1 MLPYS
6 CTTKYVVV
14 TLPFMNDDNEKIT
27 YRRDGRLFD
36 TAGMSNPGD
45 VEEFLSEDLDKFC
58 KLHRISRRELLGS
71 GLAAGAALVLAG
83 CSSSPAK
90 PGQVPKV
97 SATTIEKC
105 PSGGSLTDI
114 DHVVV
119 LMLENR
125 SFDHFYGSYP
135 GVRGFDDHLAGS
147 SGIFAQPWPADIGGR
162 APGYLLPYHLN
173 TADVA
178 LRASIVGNVDV
189 PDHDWR
195 PQHESWNKGAMNAW
209 VTTHARFDGNANAP
223 LVMGYYNRSDIPF
236 WYSLAD
242 NFTLCD
248 NYFCSV
254 IGPTMPNRLYAMTA
268 TLDPG
273 GRHGGPIVTT
283 PGLSGKGSADDYLFS
298 CSWTTMFERLQ
309 SQGVSWK
316 VYQQPGSSTG
326 SLESINLG
334 IGFNALLY
342 FKQYKDPTSVLYRNA
357 FASSWP
363 ADFESDVSSGNLPQ
377 VSWLIPPIISSIHPP
392 APPQLGSWMVARV
405 LNALTSNPEIW
416 SKTALFITFDENGA
430 FFDHVRP
437 TTAPPGTP
445 GEYISP
451 AAMSSDAYG
460 IDGPIGAG
468 FRVPTITISPYSR
481 GGWINS
487 DRFDHTS
494 LLRFMETRFGVEV
507 PNLSAWRRATFGDLT
522 TTLDFSSKD
531 MTNPDLPSAP
541 LESPTLLAQYPAG
554 KSLLNAA
561 SPAAP
566 INASALKAILPLAYQ
581 HPNVPPP
588 PLHPVMPVQE
598 PGKARTRKIDPC
610 PPVAAKTPVA

>member
-1 MLPYS
+1 MLPGS
-6 CTTKYVVV
+6 CIRKYVVL
-14 TLPFMNDDNEKIT
+14 TLLFMNDET
-27 YRRDGRLFD
+27 FERDGKLFD
-36 TAGMSNPGD
+36 TAGMHNSKD
-45 VEEFLSEDLDKFC
+45 VEKFLSEDLDRFA

-90 PGQVPKV
+90 QVPKPPT
-97 SATTIEKC
+97 TTIEHC
-105 PSGGSLTDI
+105 HGGGSLTDI

-135 GVRGFDDHLAGS
+135 GVRGFNDHPGGS
-147 SGIFAQPWPADIGGR
+147 PGIFAQPWPASAGGR
-162 APGYLLPYHLN
+162 APGYLLPYHLD
-173 TADVA
+173 TTDVA
-178 LRASIVGNVDV
+178 LRASIIGNVDV

-209 VTTHARFDGNANAP
+209 VTTHARFDHPANAP
-223 LVMGYYNRSDIPF
+223 LVMGYYNRNDIPF

-254 IGPTMPNRLYAMTA
+254 MGPTMPNRLYAMSA

-273 GRHGGPIVTT
+273 GNRGGPIVTT
-283 PGLSGKGSADDYLFS
+283 PGLSGKGSAADYLFS
-298 CSWTTMFERLQ
+298 CSWPTMFERLQ

-316 VYQQPGSSTG
+316 AYQQPGSSIG

-363 ADFESDVSSGNLPQ
+363 ANFESDVSSGNLPQ
-377 VSWLIPPIISSIHPP
+377 VSWLIPPVISSIHPP

-405 LNALTSNPEIW
+405 LNALMSNPKVW
-416 SKTALFITFDENGA
+416 AKTALFITFDENGG
-430 FFDHVRP
+430 FFDHVKP
-437 TTAPPGTP
+437 TTPPPGTP

-451 AAMSSDAYG
+451 VAMSSDTYG
-460 IDGPIGAG
+460 INGPIGSG
-468 FRVPTITISPYSR
+468 FRVPTIAISPYSR
-481 GGWINS
+481 GGWVNS

-507 PNLSAWRRATFGDLT
+507 PNLSDWRRATFGDLT
-522 TTLDFSSKD
+522 TTLDLSS
-531 MTNPDLPSAP
+531 PDTSHPSLPAAP
-541 LESPTLLAQYPAG
+541 LDSPTLLAQYPAG
-554 KSLLNAA
+554 KTLLAKA

-566 INASALKAILPLAYQ
+566 ITSASLNAILPLAYQ
-581 HPNVPPP
+581 TPNTPPP
-588 PLHPVMPVQE
+588 PAHQAMPVQE
-598 PGKARTRKIDPC
+598 PGKARTRKLAPC
-610 PPVAAKTPVA
+610 PPVAAKAPAT